1 MCVTLPANYFCS
13 LHGQTLVFLCT
24 HIVISKYI
32 RKTWPAAS
40 GIEFCFRQKQG
51 IAATQ
56 TMVCAPG
63 FSLHILSAERSFCT
77 FFSTDFELFRSQ
89 LLFPLRLSFG
99 FKVSQVFLSLIVQQY
114 FSCTYILLKT
124 IFLILKSC

>member
-1 MCVTLPANYFCS
+1 MCVTLHANYFCS
-13 LHGQTLVFLCT
+13 LQGQTQVFLCT
-24 HIVISKYI
+24 HIVITKYI

-51 IAATQ
+51 IATTQ

-63 FSLHILSAERSFCT
+63 FSLHILSAERPFCT
-77 FFSTDFELFRSQ
+77 FFSTDFAVFRSQ
-89 LLFPLRLSFG
+89 LLFPLPLSFG
-99 FKVSQVFLSLIVQQY
+99 FKVSQGFLLLNCSTILFLY
-114 FSCTYILLKT
+114 FNITKT